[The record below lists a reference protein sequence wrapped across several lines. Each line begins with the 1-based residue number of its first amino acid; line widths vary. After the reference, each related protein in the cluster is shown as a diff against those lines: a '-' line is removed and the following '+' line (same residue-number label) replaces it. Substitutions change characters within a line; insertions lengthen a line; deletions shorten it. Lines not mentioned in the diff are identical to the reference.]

1 MRRSL
6 RAALA
11 AATILS
17 LALAGLVAAAD
28 HLDGAAVQVNHAADI
43 NDVYVFQGADAANTV
58 LSFDVNPAAGVVSGT
73 TFDPGVEY
81 VINVDTDA
89 DAVEDIT
96 YSITFAAPAAGT
108 QAYTVLKDGAPYATG
123 VTGGNTP
130 IATGGQVF
138 AGLVDDPFY
147 FDLDGFRTFKASILD
162 PMAAVDASGICNTNP
177 DVNFFAGFNASA
189 IVLEVPD
196 TGLATT
202 IGVWAETRQGV
213 GGTQIDRMGKPGINT
228 IFLHTD
234 ATKDGFNAAE
244 PADDVADYT
253 DDVAGTTSAI
263 LQKAFGY
270 TMADGDAHGATVAG
284 ALLADTL
291 VYDTTTAANFGMLN
305 GRALTDDVIDIAYSV
320 VLDGNVTSDCVASD
334 SAFRASFPYWAV
346 ANVAAASPTPTP
358 APTAAAATTG
368 SPAASVVP
376 NTASPT
382 DASSTPSLTLLAAA
396 SVLLVAAGSAMV
408 VTARSRGR
416 R

>member
-1 MRRSL
+1 MRTPL
-6 RAALA
+6 RLALA
-11 AATILS
+11 AATAVS
-17 LALAGLVAAAD
+17 LALPGLSAAAD

-73 TFDPGVEY
+73 TFDPAIEY

-123 VTGGNTP
+123 VTGTNAP
-130 IATGGQVF
+130 IPTGGMAF

-162 PMAAVDASGICNTNP
+162 PAAAVDASGICSPNP
-177 DVNFFAGFNASA
+177 DTNFFAGFNASA

-196 TGLATT
+196 GSLATT

-234 ATKDGFNAAE
+234 ATKDGYNAAE

-270 TMADGDAHGATVAG
+270 TMADGDAHGAAVAG

-291 VYDTTTAANFGMLN
+291 VYDTTTAANFAMLN
-305 GRALTDDVIDIAYSV
+305 GRALADDVIDIAYTV
-320 VLDGNVTSDCVASD
+320 VLDENVTSDCVASD

-346 ANVAAASPTPTP
+346 AN
-358 APTAAAATTG
+358 AAAATPSPAPSAAAPTA

-376 NTASPT
+376 NTATPAVAPSGPALT
-382 DASSTPSLTLLAAA
+382 MIVAASLLLAGGTALI
-396 SVLLVAAGSAMV
+396 VVAGN
-408 VTARSRGR
+408 RRRG
-416 R
+416 

>member
-1 MRRSL
+1 MRRPPRL
-6 RAALA
+6 ALA
-11 AATILS
+11 AAMTLS
-17 LALAGLVAAAD
+17 LALPSLAAAAD

-73 TFDPGVEY
+73 TFDPAIEY

-89 DAVEDIT
+89 DAVEDIV

-108 QAYTVLKDGAPYATG
+108 QAYTVLKDAAPYATG
-123 VTGGNTP
+123 VTGTNAT
-130 IATGGQVF
+130 IATGGMAF

-196 TGLATT
+196 SSLATT

-213 GGTQIDRMGKPGINT
+213 GGAQIDRMGKPGINT

-270 TMADGDAHGATVAG
+270 TMGNGDAHGATVAG
-284 ALLADTL
+284 ALLSDTL
-291 VYDTTTAANFGMLN
+291 VYDTTSAANFGMLN
-305 GRALTDDVIDIAYSV
+305 GRALADDVIDIAYTV
-320 VLDGNVTSDCVASD
+320 VLDENVTSDCVASD

-346 ANVAAASPTPTP
+346 ANAAAASPTP
-358 APTAAAATTG
+358 AATAPG
-368 SPAASVVP
+368 ASMVP
-376 NTASPT
+376 NTASPV
-382 DASSTPSLTLLAAA
+382 DASTGPSLILVA
-396 SVLLVAAGSAMV
+396 SAVVLLVAAGSALVV
-408 VTARSRGR
+408 VTSSRR
-416 R
+416 RR

>member
-1 MRRSL
+1 MRRPL
-6 RAALA
+6 RLALA
-11 AATILS
+11 AATITS
-17 LALAGLVAAAD
+17 VALASMTAAAD

-73 TFDPGVEY
+73 TFDPGIEY

-89 DAVEDIT
+89 DAVEDIV
-96 YSITFAAPAAGT
+96 YSITFLAPAAGT

-123 VTGGNTP
+123 VTGTNSA
-130 IATGGQVF
+130 IATGGQAF
-138 AGLVDDPFY
+138 AGLVDDPFF

-177 DVNFFAGFNASA
+177 DVNFFAGFNANA

-196 TGLATT
+196 TELATS

-244 PADDVADYT
+244 PADDVTDYT

-270 TMADGDAHGATVAG
+270 TMAAGDAHGATVAG
-284 ALLADTL
+284 ALLPDPL
-291 VYDTTTAANFGMLN
+291 GYDTTTTANFGMLN
-305 GRALTDDVIDIAYSV
+305 GRALADDVIDIAYTV
-320 VLDGNVTSDCVASD
+320 VLDGNVTTDCVGTD
-334 SAFRASFPYWAV
+334 SAFRASFPYWGI
-346 ANVAAASPTPTP
+346 ANAAAASPSPSP
-358 APTAAAATTG
+358 APTAAAATG
-368 SPAASVVP
+368 SPAASMVP
-376 NTASPT
+376 NTASPV
-382 DASSTPSLTLLAAA
+382 AVSTTPALTLIVAA
-396 SVLLVAAGSAMV
+396 SLLLLAAGSALMLV
-408 VTARSRGR
+408 AGTR
-416 R
+416 RRR

>member
-1 MRRSL
+1 MRRPSRL
-6 RAALA
+6 ALA
-11 AATILS
+11 AAMTLS
-17 LALAGLVAAAD
+17 LALPALAAAAD

-73 TFDPGVEY
+73 TFDPAIEY

-89 DAVEDIT
+89 DAVEDIV

-123 VTGGNTP
+123 VTGTNAT
-130 IATGGQVF
+130 IATGGQAF
-138 AGLVDDPFY
+138 AGLVDDPFF

-196 TGLATT
+196 TELATT

-244 PADDVADYT
+244 PAGDVADYT

-270 TMADGDAHGATVAG
+270 TMANGDAHGATVAG

-305 GRALTDDVIDIAYSV
+305 GRALSDDVIDIAYSV
-320 VLDGNVTSDCVASD
+320 VLDGNVTTDCVGSD
-334 SAFRASFPYWAV
+334 SAFRASFPYWGV
-346 ANVAAASPTPTP
+346 ANAAAASPTP
-358 APTAAAATTG
+358 APTATAA
-368 SPAASVVP
+368 PAASMVP
-376 NTASPT
+376 NTASPVDGST
-382 DASSTPSLTLLAAA
+382 TPSLVVIAA
-396 SVLLVAAGSAMV
+396 SVLLVAAGSTMV
-408 VTARSRGR
+408 VATSSRR
-416 R
+416 RR